1 MSRENTS
8 YFVPG
13 INTSSPHNDIWQT
26 DNNPRLDDHHTFL
39 SLRNAEEVRGRIIS
53 QWRNLVSCVL
63 FHHLP
68 SGHRRGVKG
77 PSLAWLLI
85 EGSGSELND
94 IAVKRNLF
102 YQSTGDT
109 WMILINFFVLIAVA
123 FRYWTLI
130 IIDTILQCDVG
141 VIINIILCHCYF
153 SRLVQV
159 YLHLLHSRTPLIY
172 HGLISTGTWDLIKV

>member
-1 MSRENTS
+1 MTRSDQNYGPDLAIRLYWYYWGGLGETMRGWRWEITCVMPDQQMSRENTS

-13 INTSSPHNDIWQT
+13 INTSSLHNDIWQT

-102 YQSTGDT
+102 YQSPGDT
-109 WMILINFFVLIAVA
+109 WMILINFFVLSCSFQIEP
-123 FRYWTLI
+123 W
-130 IIDTILQCDVG
+130 
-141 VIINIILCHCYF
+141 
-153 SRLVQV
+153 
-159 YLHLLHSRTPLIY
+159 
-172 HGLISTGTWDLIKV
+172 